1 LRNSIDYK
9 KIWLTTRA
17 HLESDRYKYRS
28 SGKRSKSR
36 WSLFS
41 KLLDV
46 FVIFLK
52 LFGLYKKGLK
62 NAKNIHI
69 NEFTLEFQNLP
80 EKFDGYKLLHLSD
93 LHLDTLPG
101 IEDII
106 IEKIQNL
113 KYDLC
118 VMTGDYRKNTLGR
131 FKQIINPMK
140 KIVSTLKGKDGVI
153 AILGN
158 HDTYLML
165 KQFEKMG
172 IILLANE
179 SIIINKGNEKITIT
193 GIDDPFYY
201 YTDQAVNALDE
212 NIDGFKIALVHT
224 SELYETAEQNNYNLY
239 LCGHTHGGQICLP
252 GGIPIIT
259 HQFEGK
265 KLYKGLWNFKNMKG
279 YTSQG
284 CGTSGIPIRFY
295 SQSEIVLFTF
305 KRKAN

>member
-1 LRNSIDYK
+1 LKNSIDYK
-9 KIWLTTRA
+9 NIWLSTRA
-17 HLESDRYKYRS
+17 HLESDRYKYSS

-41 KLLDV
+41 KLLNI
-46 FVIFLK
+46 FVILLK
-52 LFGLYKKGLK
+52 LFNLYKKGLK

-69 NEFTLEFQNLP
+69 NKFTLEFPDLP
-80 EKFDGYKLLHLSD
+80 EKFDGYKILHLSD

-106 IEKIQNL
+106 INKIKNL
-113 KYDLC
+113 QYDLC
-118 VMTGDYRKNTLGR
+118 VMTGDYRKNTLGS
-131 FKQIINPMK
+131 FMQIINPLK
-140 KIVSTLKGKDGVI
+140 KIVSAKNPKDGII
-153 AILGN
+153 AIFGN

-165 KQFEKMG
+165 KQFDKMG
-172 IILLANE
+172 IKLLANE
-179 SIIINKGNEKITIT
+179 SISISRGNDKITLT
-193 GIDDPFYY
+193 GTDDPFYY
-201 YTDQAVNALDE
+201 YTDQAINALEE
-212 NIDGFKIALVHT
+212 NIKGFKIALVHT
-224 SELYETAEQNNYNLY
+224 SELYKTAEQNAYNLY

-265 KLYKGLWNFKNMKG
+265 KFYKGLWNYNQMKG

-295 SQSEIVLFTF
+295 SQSEIALFTL
-305 KRKAN
+305 KRKH

>member
-1 LRNSIDYK
+1 MKNSIDYK
-9 KIWLTTRA
+9 NIWLSTRA
-17 HLESDRYKYRS
+17 HLESDRYKYSS

-41 KLLDV
+41 KLLNI
-46 FVIFLK
+46 FVILLK
-52 LFGLYKKGLK
+52 LFNLYKKGLK

-69 NEFTLEFQNLP
+69 NKFTLEFPDLP
-80 EKFDGYKLLHLSD
+80 EKFDGYKILHLSD

-106 IEKIQNL
+106 INKIKNL
-113 KYDLC
+113 QYDLC
-118 VMTGDYRKNTLGR
+118 VMTGDYRKNTLGS
-131 FKQIINPMK
+131 FMQIINPLK
-140 KIVSTLKGKDGVI
+140 KIVSAKNPKDGII
-153 AILGN
+153 AIFGN

-165 KQFEKMG
+165 KQFDKMG
-172 IILLANE
+172 IKLLANE
-179 SIIINKGNEKITIT
+179 SISISRGNDKITLT
-193 GIDDPFYY
+193 GTDDPFYY
-201 YTDQAVNALDE
+201 YTDQAINALEE
-212 NIDGFKIALVHT
+212 NINGFKIALVHT
-224 SELYETAEQNNYNLY
+224 SELYETAEQNAYNLY

-265 KLYKGLWNFKNMKG
+265 KFYKGQWNFKNMKG

-295 SQSEIVLFTF
+295 SQSEITLFTL
-305 KRKAN
+305 KRKH

>member
-1 LRNSIDYK
+1 MRNSIDYK
-9 KIWLTTRA
+9 KIWLSTRA
-17 HLESDRYKYRS
+17 HLESGRYKYRS

-36 WSLFS
+36 WSLFA
-41 KLLDV
+41 KLLNI
-46 FVIFLK
+46 FVLLLK
-52 LFGLYKKGLK
+52 LSNLYKKGVK

-69 NEFTLEFQNLP
+69 NKFTLEFPDLP

-106 IEKIQNL
+106 IEKVQNL

-118 VMTGDYRKNTLGR
+118 VITGDYRKNTLGS
-131 FKQIINPMK
+131 FKQIINPLK
-140 KIVSTLKGKDGVI
+140 KIVSTIKRKAGVV

-165 KQFEKMG
+165 KQFGKMG
-172 IILLANE
+172 ITLLANE
-179 SIIINKGNEKITIT
+179 SISINKGNEKITIS

-201 YTDQAVNALDE
+201 YTDQAVNALEED
-212 NIDGFKIALVHT
+212 IPGFKIALVHT
-224 SELYETAEQNNYNLY
+224 SELFKIAEQNAYNLY

-252 GGIPIIT
+252 GGIPLIT
-259 HQFEGK
+259 HQFDGK
-265 KLYKGLWNFKNMKG
+265 KFYKGLWDFKNMKG

-295 SQSEIVLFTF
+295 SQSEITLFTLKKK
-305 KRKAN
+305 KR

>member
-1 LRNSIDYK
+1 MKNSIDYK
-9 KIWLTTRA
+9 NIWLSTRA
-17 HLESDRYKYRS
+17 HLESDRYKYSS

-41 KLLDV
+41 KLLNI
-46 FVIFLK
+46 FVILLK
-52 LFGLYKKGLK
+52 LFNLYKKGLK

-69 NEFTLEFQNLP
+69 NKFTLEFPDLP
-80 EKFDGYKLLHLSD
+80 EKFDGYKILHLSD

-106 IEKIQNL
+106 INKIKNL
-113 KYDLC
+113 QYDLC
-118 VMTGDYRKNTLGR
+118 VMTGDYRKNTLGS
-131 FKQIINPMK
+131 FKQIINPLK
-140 KIVSTLKGKDGVI
+140 KIVSAKNPKDGII
-153 AILGN
+153 AIFGN

-165 KQFEKMG
+165 KQFDKMG
-172 IILLANE
+172 IKLLANE
-179 SIIINKGNEKITIT
+179 SISISRGNDKITLT
-193 GIDDPFYY
+193 GTDDPFYY
-201 YTDQAVNALDE
+201 YTDQAINALEE
-212 NIDGFKIALVHT
+212 NINGFKIALVHT
-224 SELYETAEQNNYNLY
+224 SELYETAEQNAYNLY

-265 KLYKGLWNFKNMKG
+265 KFYKGLWNYNQMKG

-295 SQSEIVLFTF
+295 SQSEITLFTL
-305 KRKAN
+305 KRKH

>member
-1 LRNSIDYK
+1 MKNSIDYK
-9 KIWLTTRA
+9 KIWLSTRA

-41 KLLDV
+41 KLLNIFVLLLKV
-46 FVIFLK
+46 FN
-52 LFGLYKKGLK
+52 LYKRGLK

-69 NEFTLEFQNLP
+69 NELTLEFSDLP

-113 KYDLC
+113 KYGLC
-118 VMTGDYRKNTLGR
+118 VMTGDYRKNTLGS
-131 FKQIINPMK
+131 FKQIIIPMK
-140 KIVSTLKGKDGVI
+140 KIVSALKGKDGVI

-172 IILLANE
+172 ITLLANE
-179 SIIINKGNEKITIT
+179 SITINKGNEKITIT
-193 GIDDPFYY
+193 GLDDPFSY
-201 YTDQAVNALDE
+201 YTDQALNALDE
-212 NIDGFKIALVHT
+212 NIDGFKIVLVHT
-224 SELYETAEQNNYNLY
+224 SEMYEIAEQNAYNLY

-252 GGIPIIT
+252 GGIPLIT

-265 KLYKGLWNFKNMKG
+265 KFYKGLWNFKNMKG

-295 SQSEIVLFTF
+295 SQSEITLFTL
-305 KRKAN
+305 KKKKN

>member
-1 LRNSIDYK
+1 LKNSIDYK
-9 KIWLTTRA
+9 NIWLSTRA
-17 HLESDRYKYRS
+17 HLESDRYKYSS

-41 KLLDV
+41 KLLNI
-46 FVIFLK
+46 FVILLK
-52 LFGLYKKGLK
+52 LFNLYKKGLK

-69 NEFTLEFQNLP
+69 NKFTLEFPDLP
-80 EKFDGYKLLHLSD
+80 EKFDGYKILHLSD

-106 IEKIQNL
+106 INKIKNL
-113 KYDLC
+113 QYDLC
-118 VMTGDYRKNTLGR
+118 VMTGDYRKNTLGS
-131 FKQIINPMK
+131 FMQIINPLK
-140 KIVSTLKGKDGVI
+140 KIVSAKNPKDGII
-153 AILGN
+153 AIFGN

-165 KQFEKMG
+165 KQFDKMG
-172 IILLANE
+172 IKLLANE
-179 SIIINKGNEKITIT
+179 SISISRGNDKITLT
-193 GIDDPFYY
+193 GTDDPFYY
-201 YTDQAVNALDE
+201 YTDQAINALEE
-212 NIDGFKIALVHT
+212 NINGFKIALVHT
-224 SELYETAEQNNYNLY
+224 SELYETAEQNAYNLY

-265 KLYKGLWNFKNMKG
+265 KFYKGLWNYNQMKG

-295 SQSEIVLFTF
+295 SQSEIALFTL
-305 KRKAN
+305 KRKH

>member
-1 LRNSIDYK
+1 MKNSIDYK
-9 KIWLTTRA
+9 NIWLSTRA
-17 HLESDRYKYRS
+17 HLESDRYKYSS

-41 KLLDV
+41 KLLNI
-46 FVIFLK
+46 FVILLK
-52 LFGLYKKGLK
+52 LFNLYKKGLK

-69 NEFTLEFQNLP
+69 NKFTLEFPDLP
-80 EKFDGYKLLHLSD
+80 EKFDGYKILHLSD

-106 IEKIQNL
+106 INKIKNL
-113 KYDLC
+113 QYDLC
-118 VMTGDYRKNTLGR
+118 VMTGDYRKNTLGS
-131 FKQIINPMK
+131 FMQIINPLK
-140 KIVSTLKGKDGVI
+140 KIVSAKNPKDGII
-153 AILGN
+153 AIFGN

-165 KQFEKMG
+165 KQFDKMG
-172 IILLANE
+172 IKLLANE
-179 SIIINKGNEKITIT
+179 SISISRGNDKITLT
-193 GIDDPFYY
+193 GTDDPFYY
-201 YTDQAVNALDE
+201 YTDQAINALEE
-212 NIDGFKIALVHT
+212 NINGFKIALVHT
-224 SELYETAEQNNYNLY
+224 SELYETAEQNAYNLY

-265 KLYKGLWNFKNMKG
+265 KFYKGLWNYNQMKG

-295 SQSEIVLFTF
+295 SQSEIALFTL
-305 KRKAN
+305 KRKH

>member
-1 LRNSIDYK
+1 MKNSIDYK
-9 KIWLTTRA
+9 NIWLSTRA
-17 HLESDRYKYRS
+17 HLESDRYKYSS

-41 KLLDV
+41 KLLNI
-46 FVIFLK
+46 FVILLK
-52 LFGLYKKGLK
+52 LFNLYKKGLK

-69 NEFTLEFQNLP
+69 NKFTLEFPDLP
-80 EKFDGYKLLHLSD
+80 EKFDGYKILHLSD

-106 IEKIQNL
+106 INKIKNL
-113 KYDLC
+113 QYDLC
-118 VMTGDYRKNTLGR
+118 VMTGDYRKNTLGS
-131 FKQIINPMK
+131 FMQIINPLK
-140 KIVSTLKGKDGVI
+140 KIVSAKKPKDGII
-153 AILGN
+153 AIFGN

-165 KQFEKMG
+165 KQFDKMG
-172 IILLANE
+172 IKLLANE
-179 SIIINKGNEKITIT
+179 SISISRGNDKITLT
-193 GIDDPFYY
+193 GTDDPFYY
-201 YTDQAVNALDE
+201 YTDQAINALEE
-212 NIDGFKIALVHT
+212 NINGFKIALVHT
-224 SELYETAEQNNYNLY
+224 SELYETAEQNAYNLY

-265 KLYKGLWNFKNMKG
+265 KFYKGQWNFKNMKG

-295 SQSEIVLFTF
+295 SQSEITLFTL
-305 KRKAN
+305 KRKH